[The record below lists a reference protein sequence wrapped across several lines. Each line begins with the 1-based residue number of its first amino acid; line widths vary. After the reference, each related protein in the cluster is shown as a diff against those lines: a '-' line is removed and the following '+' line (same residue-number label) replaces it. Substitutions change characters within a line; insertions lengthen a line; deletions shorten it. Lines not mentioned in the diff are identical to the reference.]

1 MKKIII
7 KIIIDSV
14 FVISITVLTI
24 ASIYLTSQFIV
35 KNGFMLASDNDV
47 TQLAEVYCI
56 EVFKPQPVSTL
67 MASK

>member
-1 MKKIII
+1 MKEKLI
-7 KIIIDSV
+7 KIIIDTA
-14 FVISITVLTI
+14 FVITITVLTI

-47 TQLAEVYCI
+47 TLAEVYCI

-67 MASK
+67 MASE